1 MNSSSQA
8 NNNNLCLIGMP
19 GAGKSTVGAMLARQT
34 GREFVDTD
42 DLIRSST
49 GCSLQYIVDND
60 GYQSL
65 RKIEQDVITG
75 LAHDNQVIATGG
87 SAVYSAKAMS
97 HLAAMATLVYLV
109 VPFDVIEDR
118 ISDLDTR
125 GLAKAPDQTLAD
137 LYAER
142 VPLYEK
148 YARIHVDA
156 NDTPDQVVANIVASL
171 DP

>member
-1 MNSSSQA
+1 
-8 NNNNLCLIGMP
+8 MP

-156 NDTPDQVVANIVASL
+156 NDTPEQVVANIVASL

>member
-1 MNSSSQA
+1 
-8 NNNNLCLIGMP
+8 MP

-34 GREFVDTD
+34 GRQFVDTD

-97 HLAAMATLVYLV
+97 HLADMATLVYLV